1 MMIDSDLL
9 KQFFGTGNNE
19 TDDRNNLDFSKKVNS
34 AEKALKAS
42 VATGYRGKKKICR
55 ISFLGIYFIF

>member
-19 TDDRNNLDFSKKVNS
+19 TDDQNNLNFSKKVNS

-42 VATGYRGKKKICR
+42 VATG
-55 ISFLGIYFIF
+55 